1 MNDLFLELIKLLPD
15 IIQVVFV
22 ILLLVSI
29 LISKA
34 IIPVISFLSKKILNK
49 TKNSLT
55 EILSSKKLD
64 KDLILESEKEL
75 SIIYK
80 MELTQCRN
88 RQLALYFYELSNES
102 KHIFSYKKFK
112 RLYQFLKLEKE
123 DILINKK
130 GIIIENLINGVMGL
144 GFLTMALILGFLSI
158 LYAIKDFSKYFIDYF
173 QSILLMV
180 IFTMLACYFF
190 ASIIFNSEINQF
202 NKIKYIYHKKIIARL
217 TREYKDDY
225 FS

>member
-130 GIIIENLINGVMGL
+130 GIIIENLINGVMSL
-144 GFLTMALILGFLSI
+144 GFLAMALILGFLSI
-158 LYAIKDFSKYFIDYF
+158 LYAIKDFSKSFIDYF